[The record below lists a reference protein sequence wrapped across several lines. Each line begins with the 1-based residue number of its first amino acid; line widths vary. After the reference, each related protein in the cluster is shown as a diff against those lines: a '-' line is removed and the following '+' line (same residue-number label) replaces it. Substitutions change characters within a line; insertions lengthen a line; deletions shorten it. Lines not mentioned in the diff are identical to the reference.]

1 MKILLLTNKP
11 PWPPHDGG
19 AYATLSM
26 IKGLSYY
33 GIRIT
38 VLYINTFKHRSN
50 INEIPVA
57 IQKMAD
63 FHFVDINTEIKKSAL
78 LKNLIF
84 SRKPYNLQ
92 RFESVMFINKL
103 KELLVNEYD
112 IVQCEGIS
120 FYPYYDIIR
129 TLSMARIVLRTH
141 NVENKIW
148 SELSSIEKNPLKKIY
163 YKILSRRLYNIER
176 NNIGINDALVT
187 ISSYDLDWFKNSG
200 LSIPSISIPAG
211 IDSSLIPV
219 NSQKGGNRIGYL
231 GSLDW
236 APNLFGLSW
245 FIRNVWPI
253 VSEKVPVP
261 SLHIAGRRGDE
272 RLLKEFSGDNI
283 YFYGEV
289 PDSTEFIDDKTIII
303 CPLFAGSG
311 IRIKIIEAMSRGKVV
326 IATPVAV
333 EGINI
338 RNEENILV
346 ADTIQKFADYLT
358 TSLTNESFRVKIGN
372 KAIETV
378 RTNYDIF
385 VISNELMK
393 FYSILIK

>member
-1 MKILLLTNKP
+1 
-11 PWPPHDGG
+11 
-19 AYATLSM
+19 
-26 IKGLSYY
+26 
-33 GIRIT
+33 
-38 VLYINTFKHRSN
+38 
-50 INEIPVA
+50 
-57 IQKMAD
+57 
-63 FHFVDINTEIKKSAL
+63 
-78 LKNLIF
+78 
-84 SRKPYNLQ
+84 
-92 RFESVMFINKL
+92 
-103 KELLVNEYD
+103 
-112 IVQCEGIS
+112 
-120 FYPYYDIIR
+120 
-129 TLSMARIVLRTH
+129 
-141 NVENKIW
+141 
-148 SELSSIEKNPLKKIY
+148 
-163 YKILSRRLYNIER
+163 
-176 NNIGINDALVT
+176 
-187 ISSYDLDWFKNSG
+187 
-200 LSIPSISIPAG
+200 
-211 IDSSLIPV
+211 
-219 NSQKGGNRIGYL
+219 
-231 GSLDW
+231 
-236 APNLFGLSW
+236 
-245 FIRNVWPI
+245 
-253 VSEKVPVP
+253 VPVP